1 MSPCL
6 RVRNSN
12 RSLPK
17 RFVAALVSE
26 SQTPY
31 PAARTR
37 SSRCQPPFRERA
49 CGTRTPPRLAAGHAP
64 PPSSQASALH
74 EHGGRVCRLGDSND
88 ARANAAT
95 HAVLDRRTNQ
105 FAAVVQGDRAATGGG
120 RTVRAERDDA
130 IDHAS
135 PCVDPS
141 NTPAA
146 LCGLCAPARS
156 PSPISVPPSL
166 RVRFREVWLFVVF
179 MAFSLFHSVNKNSFT
194 LLRASASP
202 TPPC

>member
-64 PPSSQASALH
+64 PPSSQASAP
-74 EHGGRVCRLGDSND
+74 R
-88 ARANAAT
+88 
-95 HAVLDRRTNQ
+95 
-105 FAAVVQGDRAATGGG
+105 
-120 RTVRAERDDA
+120 RAEATACADLAIPTTPEPMRPPMQFSTVEPISSPPLYKATAPLLEEAALFVQNETTQSTTHPRASIQATRPPPSAASAPLRDP
-130 IDHAS
+130 HPLS
-135 PCVDPS
+135 PCLRPS
-141 NTPAA
+141 
-146 LCGLCAPARS
+146 
-156 PSPISVPPSL
+156 V
-166 RVRFREVWLFVVF
+166 
-179 MAFSLFHSVNKNSFT
+179 
-194 LLRASASP
+194 
-202 TPPC
+202 

>member
-1 MSPCL
+1 MSTAFP
-6 RVRNSN
+6 
-12 RSLPK
+12 
-17 RFVAALVSE
+17 
-26 SQTPY
+26 
-31 PAARTR
+31 RTR
-37 SSRCQPPFRERA
+37 LRNAHPSPSRCRS
-49 CGTRTPPRLAAGHAP
+49 C
-64 PPSSQASALH
+64 ASAIQSSVSPASRR
-74 EHGGRVCRLGDSND
+74 GDRVCRLGDSND

-141 NTPAA
+141 DTPAA